1 MDLLNIEAV
10 ANLTAAALVVVA
22 LYIMHLNNKAQNSAI
37 SAMSDATV
45 KAIAGAFT
53 SSLNTIQQSMSD
65 QRLIH
70 KQEIG
75 ELREEMARDRKEHDE
90 EIDKERK
97 ERHEEVAALRK
108 RVGDLECEVE
118 EKDKRIKSL
127 ETENT
132 QLKAEIERLKGQLNG
147 KQDKDKIDDKKT

>member
-1 MDLLNIEAV
+1 MDLLNIEAI

-65 QRLIH
+65 QRIIH

-75 ELREEMARDRKEHDE
+75 ELREEMARDRKEY
-90 EIDKERK
+90 DKE
-97 ERHEEVAALRK
+97 VSALKK
-108 RVGDLECEVE
+108 RIDDLECEVE

-132 QLKAEIERLKGQLNG
+132 QLKAEIERMKGRLND
-147 KQDKDKIDDKKT
+147 KQDKDDKQK